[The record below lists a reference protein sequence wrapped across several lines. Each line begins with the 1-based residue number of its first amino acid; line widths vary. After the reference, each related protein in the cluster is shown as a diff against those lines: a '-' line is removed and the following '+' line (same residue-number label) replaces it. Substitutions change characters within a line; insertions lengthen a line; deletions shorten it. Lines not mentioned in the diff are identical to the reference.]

1 MQYDPS
7 RESLFQPGR
16 ATDFFEHGPLRSDA
30 SLCAETARLA
40 YVTTSES
47 AAAFLARANFK
58 LLKFVDIAGSQAF
71 VTGDG
76 SRVFVAFRGTEASD
90 PTDLGFDVD
99 AELSP
104 CPQGGHA
111 HRGFMRALESVWSTI
126 ESAIPDNTPVLMT
139 GHSLGAAVATL
150 AATRRPSAQLFT
162 FGSPR
167 VGDEQFVSRAVA
179 NVRHE
184 RYVDCA
190 DIVTRVPPE
199 DLGYR
204 HTGTRHYIDR
214 HGNEHRNIPDADIEA
229 DRFDAEADYLKRF
242 AFRRGTAAT
251 RSLAD
256 HAPINYLS
264 GVAGLRD

>member
-1 MQYDPS
+1 M
-7 RESLFQPGR
+7 
-16 ATDFFEHGPLRSDA
+16 
-30 SLCAETARLA
+30 ARLA
-40 YVTTSES
+40 YVTTTE
-47 AAAFLARANFK
+47 AVVAFLARTNFR
-58 LLKFVDIAGSQAF
+58 LLKFVDIGGSQAF
-71 VTGDG
+71 VAGAGDG
-76 SRVFVAFRGTEASD
+76 SSVFVAFRGTGASD

-104 CPQGGHA
+104 CPQGGRA
-111 HRGFMRALESVWSTI
+111 HRGFMRALELVWSTI
-126 ESAIPDNTPVLMT
+126 EPAIPENTRLLMT

-150 AATRRPSAQLFT
+150 AATRRRDAQLFT

-167 VGDEQFVSRAVA
+167 VGDEQFVTRAVA
-179 NVRHE
+179 NIRHE

-199 DLGYR
+199 ELGYR
-204 HTGTRHYIDR
+204 HAGTRHYIDR
-214 HGNEHRNIPDADIEA
+214 HGKEHVSIPDADIRA
-229 DRFDAEADYLKRF
+229 DRLDAEADYLKRF

-256 HAPINYLS
+256 HAPINYVS